1 MFVIKAI
8 KMIKV
13 TSALPLVLMAT
24 QTHLSNFPSNNMEE
38 VCYCLHPR
46 YFLNHSWHTWWSPI
60 QLLTRSNSA

>member
-1 MFVIKAI
+1 MSVVKAV

-38 VCYCLHPR
+38 VCTLPSFPQPFLAYLVVSHP
-46 YFLNHSWHTWWSPI
+46 T
-60 QLLTRSNSA
+60 AG